1 MDSPRRRVLVS
12 GGSRL
17 AALIAA
23 ALSLPR
29 LAQAQAQAQSPYPKA
44 SFDAA
49 TIAELARVIG
59 SGAPVESREVVLT
72 APDIAEDGANVAVGV
87 ASVLPGV
94 RRLLLLVEKNPNLL
108 AAAVELGESVD
119 AAFSTRIKMAQT
131 SNVYGVAVL
140 ADGRMLFARKEVRVT
155 LGGCG
160 G

>member
-1 MDSPRRRVLVS
+1 MDSPRRRVLIS
-12 GGSRL
+12 GSSRL

-29 LAQAQAQAQSPYPKA
+29 VAQAQPSYPKTW
-44 SFDAA
+44 FDAA
-49 TIAELARVIG
+49 TVADLARVIG
-59 SGAPVESREVVLT
+59 SGAPVESRDVVLT

-108 AAAVELGESVD
+108 AAVVEIGDSVD

-131 SNVYGVAVL
+131 SSVYGVAVL
-140 ADGRMLFARKEVRVT
+140 ADGRMLYARKEVRVT